1 MRSWLLRREYPEKLM
16 DSEIR
21 KVKFN
26 IRETNRKNKSK
37 NGVPFVVTYHPLL
50 NCLYGVIR
58 KNIYLLDMDQK
69 VKEVFSPQ
77 AKVSFRSTLKLS
89 SYLLR
94 AKLNPLERRVGL
106 YKYCNPCQ
114 VCCSITETD
123 MSVCNN
129 DQTSY
134 KINYSFDCNEKCLI

>member
-1 MRSWLLRREYPEKLM
+1 MRSWFLRREYPEKLI

-26 IRETNRKNKSK
+26 IRETNRKNKIK
-37 NGVPFVVTYHPLL
+37 NGVPFVVTYHLLL
-50 NCLYGVIR
+50 NSLYSIIR

-77 AKVSFRSTLKLS
+77 AKVSFLSTLKLS

-94 AKLNPLERRVGL
+94 AKLNPLESRVCL
-106 YKYCNPCQ
+106 CKYCNRCQ

-123 MSVCNN
+123 VCM
-129 DQTSY
+129 
-134 KINYSFDCNEKCLI
+134 